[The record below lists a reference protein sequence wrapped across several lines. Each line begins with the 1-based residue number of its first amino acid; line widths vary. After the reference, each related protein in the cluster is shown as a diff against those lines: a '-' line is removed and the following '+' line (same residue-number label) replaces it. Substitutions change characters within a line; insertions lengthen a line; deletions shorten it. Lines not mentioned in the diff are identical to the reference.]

1 MTNSKKLLVLS
12 VVFLTMA
19 LPVLAQETELE
30 QVQDEIT
37 AQDLEVE
44 EQTLLPDSPFYFF
57 KNAWRRIRET
67 FTFNTIKKIELKEK
81 FAGEH
86 LIELRELAKKGASPE
101 LLEKATG
108 YYSRENEQIRARIE
122 NMEQGDASEPQ
133 LNQFLNKFSH
143 QRILHLQI
151 LEKLEEQVPEQVRE
165 KISEQREE
173 HLEHFTNVMLK
184 LEDKEN
190 IPERLEAAID
200 KVRGNDFQEF
210 KNIET
215 LQEISEKMPEGVKEQ
230 LEDISSIRI
239 QHFQE
244 KLEQLSEQA
253 QEQLQNYIEEL
264 PGNKERQLELLRNV
278 NQGIE
283 NLQLRQRLESTH
295 QRMLQENAR
304 K

>member
-81 FAGEH
+81 FAGEY
-86 LIELRELAKKGASPE
+86 LIELRELAKQGASAE
-101 LLEKATG
+101 VLEKATG
-108 YYSRENEQIRARIE
+108 YYSRENEQIRAHVE
-122 NMEQGDASEPQ
+122 NISQKASDNPQ
-133 LNQFLNKFSH
+133 INEFLDKFSH
-143 QRILHLQI
+143 QRVLHLQI

-184 LEDKEN
+184 LEDKE
-190 IPERLEAAID
+190 
-200 KVRGNDFQEF
+200 
-210 KNIET
+210 
-215 LQEISEKMPEGVKEQ
+215 IS
-230 LEDISSIRI
+230 
-239 QHFQE
+239 
-244 KLEQLSEQA
+244 
-253 QEQLQNYIEEL
+253 
-264 PGNKERQLELLRNV
+264 
-278 NQGIE
+278 
-283 NLQLRQRLESTH
+283 QRD
-295 QRMLQENAR
+295 
-304 K
+304 